1 LHNLSLDSLHS
12 LSDELHEL
20 ISSPP
25 AADET
30 PIPPSAFTG
39 FRLLVLGEAKMTTF
53 PLPAYGQVC
62 IGREA
67 DCEVLVDE
75 PGIAGRHA
83 LLRTGGTLELVD
95 CGSGATTMV
104 GSRRLL
110 GGESSQLA
118 PGVVMLLG
126 GVTMV
131 VQASGAS
138 TRLRHVRSH
147 DYFEARLEDEC
158 ARAEAQGLEFA
169 VARLRFVRA
178 QAQAVEDAFS
188 RHLRPVDLVAMY
200 AADEYELLLTDTRS
214 QAAAE
219 LCARICEHVR
229 KRGLGELTLGL
240 AHWPRTARSPETL
253 LAAAGLALH
262 GQQEQPV
269 SQVPASGAIEA
280 LRPLV
285 ERVAVNDINVLILG
299 ETGVG
304 KEVLARR
311 IHELSPRAKK
321 PMLAVNCAALSDTL
335 LESELFGHERGA
347 FTGAVQAKPGL
358 LEVAEGGSVFFDEI
372 GEMPLVIQAKLLR
385 VVEERSVTRVGGLRA
400 RLIDVRFMAATHR
413 DLEAEIQNGNF
424 RQDLY
429 YRLNGVSLMVPPLRE
444 RTNEIRTLS
453 QLFVN
458 EFAQQ
463 ARRKPPT
470 ISSRAL
476 ALLDRYAWPGNVR
489 ELRNVMQRAVMLCQA
504 DEIDLVD
511 LPTERLGR
519 TLPRDRGISLAPRQ
533 NSGISLAPEH
543 TSVAPERPGSYSF
556 APGAEPRVVPD
567 PRRERDATS
576 DERERIIRAL
586 ERCGG
591 NQTHAARELGISRRT
606 LISRIERYDLPRPRK
621 RDGG

>member
-1 LHNLSLDSLHS
+1 
-12 LSDELHEL
+12 
-20 ISSPP
+20 
-25 AADET
+25 
-30 PIPPSAFTG
+30 
-39 FRLLVLGEAKMTTF
+39 
-53 PLPAYGQVC
+53 
-62 IGREA
+62 
-67 DCEVLVDE
+67 
-75 PGIAGRHA
+75 
-83 LLRTGGTLELVD
+83 
-95 CGSGATTMV
+95 
-104 GSRRLL
+104 
-110 GGESSQLA
+110 
-118 PGVVMLLG
+118 
-126 GVTMV
+126 
-131 VQASGAS
+131 
-138 TRLRHVRSH
+138 
-147 DYFEARLEDEC
+147 
-158 ARAEAQGLEFA
+158 
-169 VARLRFVRA
+169 
-178 QAQAVEDAFS
+178 
-188 RHLRPVDLVAMY
+188 MY
-200 AADEYELLLTDTRS
+200 AADEYELLLTDTPS
-214 QAAAE
+214 QQAE
-219 LCARICEHVR
+219 DLCGRICEHVR
-229 KRGLGELTLGL
+229 RRGLGELTLGL
-240 AHWPRTARSPETL
+240 AYWPRNARSPETL

-262 GQQEQPV
+262 GREEQPV

-453 QLFVN
+453 HLFVN

-463 ARRKPPT
+463 AQRKPPT

-519 TLPRDRGISLAPRQ
+519 TLPRDRGVSLAPRQ
-533 NSGISLAPEH
+533 SHGISLAPEH
-543 TSVAPERPGSYSF
+543 TSGAPERPGSYSF
-556 APGAEPRVVPD
+556 APGAEAREVPD
-567 PRRERDATS
+567 PRREGDAPS
-576 DERERIIRAL
+576 EERERIIRAL

-621 RDGG
+621 REGR